1 MKQENNDQ
9 PSARTDDEEL
19 LFGAEEEEKA
29 EDLFPLTASF
39 KPVLLLV
46 VDDEPGVHG
55 ITDAAL
61 GKVTYYGR
69 PLQLLHAHSAEE
81 AREVLLSIPDV
92 AVILLD
98 VVMETDDA
106 GLRLVEWIREE
117 WGNQVVRIIL
127 RTGQPG
133 QAPERQVIVDY
144 HINDYKD
151 KTELTADKLYT
162 AVVTAIRSHEEVRAV
177 EESQRGLEMILESS
191 STMMR
196 LRSMQ
201 QFGTGMLIQ
210 IAALMDVPCEGILCV
225 QSGHMGGHS
234 VLVGSGRYQD
244 LTSLSTG
251 SVPARAV
258 ADIRRALQERH
269 HVYTEGYTVLFLS
282 AVVSKPQAFAVY
294 LETGCTPPP
303 MLQMLLQVF
312 CDKLAVGL
320 ENSHL
325 FETQSHLLE
334 QLKRAQQATVVILA
348 DFAEYK
354 DIDTGNHVLRVAE
367 MTEAIARRLNQSG
380 PYASLFSEATL
391 ELIGMAS
398 ILHDVGKM
406 AIPDSILQKP
416 GPLTPMERTIMQTHV
431 TRGETIL
438 NKASEMTEGETY
450 LSLGAEIAG
459 SHHEWFNGKGY
470 PRGLIGQ
477 EIPLSGRIVALV
489 DVYDALLHERPYK
502 LAWPL
507 ERVLA
512 TIRRASA
519 EQFDPAVVDA
529 FLELYFPKSAEKAP
543 HGIIAES

>member
-1 MKQENNDQ
+1 MNQEDDNQ

-19 LFGAEEEEKA
+19 LFGGEEEET
-29 EDLFPLTASF
+29 EDAFLLAAGLR
-39 KPVLLLV
+39 PVMLLV
-46 VDDEPGVHG
+46 VDDEPGVHE

-61 GKVTYYGR
+61 GKVTFYGR

-81 AREVLLSIPDV
+81 AREVLLSIPDI

-98 VVMETDDA
+98 VVMESDDA

-133 QAPERQVIVDY
+133 QAPERRVIVDY

-151 KTELTADKLYT
+151 KTELTADKLFT
-162 AVVTAIRSHEEVRAV
+162 AVVTAIRSFEEIRTV
-177 EESQRGLEMILESS
+177 EESRRGLEMILESS
-191 STMMR
+191 STIMR

-210 IAALMDVPCEGILCV
+210 IAALMDIPCEGILCV
-225 QSGHMGGHS
+225 QSGYMGGHS
-234 VLVGSGRYQD
+234 VLAGSGRYQN
-244 LTSLSTG
+244 LTSLAEG
-251 SVPARAV
+251 KIPARAV
-258 ADIRRALQERH
+258 ADIRKALQEQH
-269 HVYTEGYTVLFLS
+269 HIYTESYTVLFLT
-282 AVVSKPQAFAVY
+282 AVAGKPQAFAVY
-294 LETGCTPPP
+294 LETGGTPPP

-325 FETQSHLLE
+325 FETQAHLLE

-367 MTEAIARRLNQSG
+367 MTEAIARHLQQSG
-380 PYASLFSEATL
+380 PYAGLFSEATL

-416 GPLTPMERTIMQTHV
+416 GPLTPMERAIMQTHV

-450 LSLGAEIAG
+450 LSLGAEIAA

-502 LAWPL
+502 PAWPL
-507 ERVLA
+507 ERAVA
-512 TIRRASA
+512 TIRRASG

-529 FLELYFPKSAEKAP
+529 FLELYFPEGVEESPSAI
-543 HGIIAES
+543 GAES